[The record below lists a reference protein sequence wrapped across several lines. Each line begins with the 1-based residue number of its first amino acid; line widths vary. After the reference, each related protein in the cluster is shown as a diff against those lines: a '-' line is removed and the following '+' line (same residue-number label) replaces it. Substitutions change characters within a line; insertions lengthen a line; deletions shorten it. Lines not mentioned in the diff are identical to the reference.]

1 MLGGI
6 AKRYNRTE
14 LCESILKPSAKIAQG
29 FESLSFKLKN
39 GDSLDGFVVKEGGDS
54 VEVRNLVGATTVLE
68 KGDIVE
74 RQKRDQSIMPEGLVA
89 NITTAD
95 LASLLA
101 YLESTD
107 GK

>member
-1 MLGGI
+1 ML
-6 AKRYNRTE
+6 ARLAPASSAEWAPR
-14 LCESILKPSAKIAQG
+14 SITLPFC

-54 VEVRNLVGATTVLE
+54 VEVRNLVGATTVIE

-95 LASLLA
+95 LASLIA